1 MLSCVIPDIFALQ
14 LRTGVRA
21 GADLHP
27 MEHNLIQGTTG
38 ENKSC
43 FLDDTQ
49 LSLYVASSCLG

>member
-1 MLSCVIPDIFALQ
+1 MIPDIFALQ